1 MYTTRFSRTT
11 LHSHRPDQNRVT
23 VRIVCATTKSLAE
36 FKSTM
41 LGTTLDY
48 HSQLFDFELFVQDLN
63 DKPLGEIY
71 NHVIEFSRD
80 NAAILLFVHDD
91 VIIAD
96 FWWPQRLHK
105 ALQNFDIVG
114 VVGTTKRIP
123 NQCSWVFTSVPGEWH
138 DQRYFSGSI
147 GIGWPLEIIHA
158 YGPTSQRCQ
167 LLDGVFLAV
176 HSGTLITSGLRFDP
190 RFDFHFYDLDFCR
203 QAEILGLSMGTTDVS
218 VIHRSGGT
226 FNDNYYVQYKKYL
239 DKWQQ

>member
-1 MYTTRFSRTT
+1 MYTTKFSREP
-11 LHSHRPDQNRVT
+11 LRVNGSEENRVT
-23 VRIVCATTKSLAE
+23 VRIVCATTKSLQQ

-63 DKPLGEIY
+63 DRPLGEIY
-71 NHVIEFSRD
+71 NRVIEWSRD
-80 NAAILLFVHDD
+80 DAVILLFVHDD
-91 VIIAD
+91 VIVTD
-96 FWWPQRLHK
+96 FWWPQRLYK

-114 VVGTTKRIP
+114 IVGTTRRLP
-123 NQCSWVFTSVPGEWH
+123 NQCSWIFTTVPGEWH
-138 DQRYFSGSI
+138 DKQYFSGSI
-147 GIGWPLEIIHA
+147 GIGWPLEVIHA

-176 HSGTLITSGLRFDP
+176 YSTTLARSGLRFDP

-203 QAEILGLSMGTTDVS
+203 QAEMLGLIMGTVDIS

-226 FNDNYYVQYKKYL
+226 FNDNYFVQYKKYI
-239 DKWQQ
+239 DKWRE